1 MVNRQTKNYLQ
12 GIDNKHYLKN
22 QSSLIVVI
30 LKSLMHK
37 GCVACGAPIKSLEES
52 EKHWEE
58 KLRLKMEVKK

>member
-1 MVNRQTKNYLQ
+1 MNKKNYLQ
-12 GIDNKHYLKN
+12 GIDKKHYLKN

-58 KLRLKMEVKK
+58 KLGLQKRSKE